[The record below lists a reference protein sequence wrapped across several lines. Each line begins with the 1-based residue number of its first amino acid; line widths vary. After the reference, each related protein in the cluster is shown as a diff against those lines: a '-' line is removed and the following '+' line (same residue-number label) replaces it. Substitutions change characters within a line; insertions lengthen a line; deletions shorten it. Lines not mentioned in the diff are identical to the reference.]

1 MSKKFEAVA
10 SVKGNKNW
18 DKLIERDGELSR
30 SPDEVRNEFSRDYSR
45 ILHSLAY
52 RRLKHKTQ
60 VFYNIGNDHI
70 CTRMEHVAHVESVST
85 TIADALG
92 LNTDLTRAIAM
103 GHDLGHAPFGH
114 KGEKII
120 ANLTKEHL
128 GKNFWHEQN
137 GLRFVDNIELLEDKQ
152 ACHKNL
158 MLTYAVRDGIISH
171 CGEIDKNNLFPR
183 ENLSD
188 LCLFNKPGEEE
199 PATWEGC
206 VVKLSDKIAYVGR
219 DIEDAKR
226 LGFLS
231 PDDMKTLEGFA
242 KSFDST
248 AINTTVIMHNL
259 VIDVCNNSSPQNGIG
274 LSENYAEKLKEIK
287 AFNYNVIYNNDRLKY
302 FEEYA
307 KLIINSIFTQLK
319 KAYKKGETLSEL
331 SKMKEYYPILAGDFY
346 NWLIKYVDTSILP
359 SEDLQRMSM
368 FKNKK
373 IFGILDDEKT
383 FLQAII
389 DYISGMTDG
398 YAIKVYNELITF

>member
-1 MSKKFEAVA
+1 MSKKFESVA
-10 SVKGNKNW
+10 TLPSNAKW
-18 DKLIERDGELSR
+18 AELTKREGDLYRR
-30 SPDEVRNEFSRDYSR
+30 SDDVRNEFSRDYSR

-70 CTRMEHVAHVESVST
+70 CTRMEHVAHVESVSN

-92 LNTDLTRAIAM
+92 LNTDLTRAIAI

-120 ANLTKEHL
+120 SALTKKYL
-128 GKNFWHEQN
+128 GKDFWHEQN
-137 GLRFVDNIELLEDKQ
+137 GLHFVDNIELLEDKQ

-183 ENLSD
+183 ED
-188 LCLFNKPGEEE
+188 LIDLGSFDKEGEKE

-231 PDDMKTLEGFA
+231 KNDMKTLESFA
-242 KSFDST
+242 KSFDSE
-248 AINTTVIMHNL
+248 AINTTVIMHSL
-259 VIDVCNNSSPQNGIG
+259 VSDVCKNSAPEKGIG
-274 LSENYAEKLKEIK
+274 MSREYAEKLKEIK
-287 AFNYNVIYNNDRLKY
+287 EFNYKVIYDNERLKY

-307 KLIINSIFTQLK
+307 KLIINSIFSQLK
-319 KAYKKGETLSEL
+319 KAYNKNQTMQEL
-331 SKMKEYYPILAGDFY
+331 LKMKKFYPMLAGDFY
-346 NWLIKYVDTSILP
+346 NWLIKYVDSAIVP
-359 SEDLQRMSM
+359 SDDKPRTNSYN
-368 FKNKK
+368 NKK
-373 IFGILDDEKT
+373 IYGTIDDEKT
-383 FLQAII
+383 FSQAII

-398 YAIKVYNELITF
+398 YAIKIYNELITF